1 MGKPS
6 KLKIVITE
14 VESRIEGYQQE
25 KEALETLIANEMS
38 MLEMLRKADA
48 STKGP
53 GSLKP
58 KGKDVDNDILK
69 KLKGE

>member
-25 KEALETLIANEMS
+25 KEALNTLIANEIS

-48 STKGP
+48 STDRPKKKIIDKG
-53 GSLKP
+53 
-58 KGKDVDNDILK
+58 
-69 KLKGE
+69 GE